1 MTQNLSDFGY
11 NFQIKI
17 IASLIKN
24 RQFLEQIID
33 IIDSNYFESESIK
46 WIVTF
51 LYNPISN

>member
-24 RQFLEQIID
+24 RQFLLCCNLEK
-33 IIDSNYFESESIK
+33 NMGRF
-46 WIVTF
+46 TA
-51 LYNPISN
+51 LYEDYKIGEKI